1 MAQVKD
7 VIKWLSERDPEEVI
21 ALTGW
26 WYQSDVES
34 NNDIT
39 LTDDQWNVIVE
50 KHEDNTEVHIDEI
63 VEVVLNDWEESEPNE
78 VKNENEVYEY

>member
-26 WYQSDVES
+26 WYQSDVEN
-34 NNDIT
+34 NNDTT
-39 LTDDQWNVIVE
+39 LTEDEWWNIVD
-50 KHEDNTEVHIDEI
+50 KHEDNTEIHIDEI
-63 VEVVLNDWEESEPNE
+63 VQIILEERE
-78 VKNENEVYEY
+78 

>member
-26 WYQSDVES
+26 WYQSDVEN
-34 NNDIT
+34 NNDTT
-39 LTDDQWNVIVE
+39 LTECEWLEVCD
-50 KHEDNTEVHIDEI
+50 KHEDNTEIHIDEI
-63 VEVVLNDWEESEPNE
+63 VQIILEERE
-78 VKNENEVYEY
+78 